1 VPKPTIFE
9 FKSTTAD
16 LAVGEFSF
24 SYAIHF
30 EDREA
35 LNFAE
40 KIKLPEPSNF
50 DVNVPPALL
59 KNILRDLHLALGLSY
74 YKLYLPGEFKHEY
87 SLDLDQLKFWN
98 TLYTKGLGEFLYRN
112 QILPSKVAKFKET
125 SEFNPTAIEYE
136 RKDQALSSIG
146 GGKDS
151 IVSTE
156 LLKTAGLSITTLY
169 TQTQRIN
176 EATKK
181 LLEAFNLPNL
191 TIERT
196 LDPLIFQKQEGSYN
210 GHIPIS
216 SIFAFLGTLTAIL
229 CDYRYIVVANEHSSN
244 FGNVEWEGMT
254 INHQW
259 SKSGEFEQLF
269 QDYARNY
276 ITPDVTYFSLLR
288 HSSELRIAKLFA
300 NYPKYFSLFSSCN
313 QVGKIRGQEL
323 GIRNNELGEK
333 NASVPAS
340 DSQLK
345 AKSCK
350 LQALHSPSPLW
361 CGTCAK
367 CCFVFLMLSASLKKK
382 DLLAIFGRN
391 LLEDESLVPMFKDLL
406 GFGEMKPFDCVGT
419 FEESRAALSIACKSL
434 PIHPLLLSCK
444 LQAVSCKLSLQT
456 HPAPT
461 LPARFAF
468 LGMEKVAILGYGR
481 EGKVTKK
488 YLKQKYPHLKI
499 KVLDERKNKNY
510 LLNQVNFDA
519 LVKTPGIQKDL
530 VKIYY
535 TTATNLFFAQV
546 PHEQIIGVTGSK
558 GKSTTASLIYAILKA
573 GGKDVELLGNI
584 GGPMLGALLT
594 KNHRKNPF
602 NNFAKLLNDKKLFVL
617 ELSSYQLDDIQAS
630 PHVAVVSNLFPEH
643 MNYHGSLANYY
654 KAKENITHFQT
665 TSDFFIA
672 SNKIELAQKWHTQA
686 KRIPTITKLPII
698 ETDIPLLGEHNK
710 DNVRAALTAVNL
722 FAIPENAQA
731 QAIRTFKGLPHRL
744 EYVGEFKGIQ
754 FYDDAISTS
763 PESTVEALNSLQNIG
778 VLFLGGQD
786 RGYNFTELEIAIK
799 SKGIKNIVLF
809 PESGEKMFTD
819 TTGLNIL
826 HTRKMKDAVAF
837 AFANA
842 KPGEICLL
850 STASPSYSVWKNF
863 IEKGNEFQK
872 YAKKLSKN
880 GH

>member
-1 VPKPTIFE
+1 
-9 FKSTTAD
+9 
-16 LAVGEFSF
+16 
-24 SYAIHF
+24 
-30 EDREA
+30 
-35 LNFAE
+35 
-40 KIKLPEPSNF
+40 
-50 DVNVPPALL
+50 
-59 KNILRDLHLALGLSY
+59 
-74 YKLYLPGEFKHEY
+74 
-87 SLDLDQLKFWN
+87 
-98 TLYTKGLGEFLYRN
+98 
-112 QILPSKVAKFKET
+112 
-125 SEFNPTAIEYE
+125 
-136 RKDQALSSIG
+136 
-146 GGKDS
+146 
-151 IVSTE
+151 
-156 LLKTAGLSITTLY
+156 
-169 TQTQRIN
+169 
-176 EATKK
+176 
-181 LLEAFNLPNL
+181 
-191 TIERT
+191 
-196 LDPLIFQKQEGSYN
+196 
-210 GHIPIS
+210 
-216 SIFAFLGTLTAIL
+216 
-229 CDYRYIVVANEHSSN
+229 
-244 FGNVEWEGMT
+244 MT

-313 QVGKIRGQEL
+313 RVGKISGQEL
-323 GIRNNELGEK
+323 GVK
-333 NASVPAS
+333 NAYVPVS

-350 LQALHSPSPLW
+350 LQTLPSPSALW

-391 LLEDESLVPMFKDLL
+391 LLEDESLVPMFKNLL

-419 FEESRAALSIACKSL
+419 FEEARSALSIARKSL
-434 PIHPLLLSCK
+434 SIHPSLINYSLPPTTYN
-444 LQAVSCKLSLQT
+444 LSLST

-468 LGMEKVAILGYGR
+468 LGMKKVAILGYGR

-488 YLKQKYPHLKI
+488 YLKQKYPYLKI

-510 LLNQVNFDA
+510 LLKQVNFDA

-594 KNHRKNPF
+594 KNQPKNPF
-602 NNFAKLLNDKKLFVL
+602 NNSCLPVGRSQRLLNDKKLFVL

-672 SNKIELAQKWHTQA
+672 SQKIELAQKWHTQA
-686 KRIPTITKLPII
+686 KRIPIITKLPII

-710 DNVRAALTAVNL
+710 DNVRSALTAINL
-722 FAIPENAQA
+722 FDIPENVQA
-731 QAIRTFKGLPHRL
+731 QAIRAFKGLPHRL
-744 EYVGEFKGIQ
+744 EYIGEFRGVQ

-763 PESTVEALNSLQNIG
+763 PESTIEALNSLQNIG

-799 SKGIKNIVLF
+799 NKGIKNIVLF
-809 PESGEKMFTD
+809 PESGEKIFTD

-826 HTRKMKDAVAF
+826 HTKKMKDAIAF

-842 KPGEICLL
+842 KPGEVCLL

-872 YAKKLSKN
+872 YAKKFGK
-880 GH
+880 